1 VVEGGLVKAY
11 LPRAALEIAGAIVNA
26 PTMARIG
33 DPDSSVTAVLGPT
46 NTGKTHL
53 AVERMLG
60 YRNGMIGFPLR
71 LLAREVYDRIA
82 AEQGAACVAL
92 ITGEEKLV
100 PAAPRYFIC
109 TVEAM
114 PLDREFDF
122 LAVDEIQL
130 AADPDRGHVFT
141 DRLLNARG
149 TMETMFLGADTIRP
163 LLRQLVPGIRFTH
176 RPRLSRLT
184 HIGHKKLSRLPPRS
198 AVIAFSAQQVYE
210 VAEAM
215 RAHRGG
221 CAVVL
226 GALSPRTRNAQVEL
240 YQSGEIDFMVATDA
254 IGMGLNMDL
263 DHVAFSAAA
272 KFDGH
277 RTRRLWPA
285 EIAQIAGRAGR
296 HVRDGT
302 FGTSAGL
309 SPFDTDLVSAVE
321 EHRFS
326 ALRRL
331 YWRNAALDL
340 RSLDDLLSSLDAP
353 PPAPVLRRKG
363 NADDHMALLALTRL
377 EEVRTTACDA
387 AHVRLLWET
396 CQIPDYRK
404 TLADAHVRLVS
415 QIFHHL
421 SARGRLPEDW
431 MAGLIGTLDRTDGDI
446 DTLTARISHV
456 RTWTYIAHRGDW
468 LDDSTHWQAQTRAI
482 EDRLSDALHE
492 RLTLRFVDRRA
503 SALVRRIRDEEAL
516 LGAVDR
522 NDGVTVEGHAVGRL
536 TGFNFVADADVAED
550 RAVLAAARRILP
562 GEVSRRAGW
571 LAEDPDS
578 AFALGVGDKKGSAT
592 TASPWRTLTWR
603 GAPVA
608 RLQRGPTVLS
618 PAITLL
624 PAEDLSEIHRER
636 VLARL
641 RKWLGH
647 YINAQL
653 GALTSLEK
661 STLTGAARGLA
672 FQLAEGLGTVP
683 RSDIDKILG
692 TIGKA
697 DRRVLRAAGVR
708 LGRLGA
714 HMPAMLKPARRQL
727 AALLWSVYSDIPVP
741 PKLPQPAA
749 ASFLLND
756 ALPTAYY
763 RAIGFEPLG
772 PRALRFDVAERLAG
786 ALWARRQ
793 SGAITIDRDLLS
805 LVGCPK
811 EEFAGILEALGYR
824 STSPGKN
831 GEPRF
836 VAGRAKPRRASP
848 PPRQDP
854 SSPFAVLYNM
864 GTTKVGSR

>member
-1 VVEGGLVKAY
+1 
-11 LPRAALEIAGAIVNA
+11 
-26 PTMARIG
+26 M
-33 DPDSSVTAVLGPT
+33 TAVLGPT

-60 YRNGMIGFPLR
+60 HRSGMIGLPLR
-71 LLAREVYDRIA
+71 LLAREIYDRVIA
-82 AEQGAACVAL
+82 QKGPRQVAL
-92 ITGEEKLV
+92 ITGEERIV
-100 PAAPRYFIC
+100 PKGARYFIC
-109 TVEAM
+109 TTESM
-114 PLDREFDF
+114 PLEMPVAF

-130 AADPDRGHVFT
+130 CADPERGHTFT
-141 DRLLNARG
+141 DRLLRARG
-149 TMETMFLGADTIRP
+149 TEETMVMGASTMRP
-163 LLRQLVPGIRFTH
+163 VIKALVPDAEFVE
-176 RPRLSRLT
+176 RPRFSKLT
-184 HIGHKKLSRLPPRS
+184 YTGFRKITRLPPRS
-198 AVIAFSAQQVYE
+198 AVVAFSAAGVYE
-210 VAEAM
+210 LAETL
-215 RAHRGG
+215 RRQRGG

-226 GALSPRTRNAQVEL
+226 GALSPRARNAQVAM
-240 YQSGEIDFMVATDA
+240 YQAGEVDHIVATDA

-296 HVRDGT
+296 HIRDGT

-309 SPFDTDLVSAVE
+309 SPFDADLVSAVE

-326 ALRRL
+326 ALRQL
-331 YWRNAALDL
+331 YWRNAELDL
-340 RSLDDLLSSLDAP
+340 RSLDDLLSSLDTP

-377 EEVRTTACDA
+377 EDVRATACDA

-421 SARGRLPEDW
+421 STRGRLPEDW

-550 RAVLAAARRILP
+550 RTVLAAARRILP
-562 GEVSRRAGW
+562 DEVSRRARW

-578 AFALGVGDKKGSAT
+578 AFALGVADEEGSAT
-592 TASPWRTLTWR
+592 TAPWRTVTWR

-624 PAEDLSEIHRER
+624 PAEDLSEINRER
-636 VLARL
+636 VLTRL

-672 FQLAEGLGTVP
+672 FQLTEGLGIVP

-692 TIGKA
+692 TIG
-697 DRRVLRAAGVR
+697 
-708 LGRLGA
+708 
-714 HMPAMLKPARRQL
+714 
-727 AALLWSVYSDIPVP
+727 
-741 PKLPQPAA
+741 
-749 ASFLLND
+749 
-756 ALPTAYY
+756 
-763 RAIGFEPLG
+763 
-772 PRALRFDVAERLAG
+772 
-786 ALWARRQ
+786 
-793 SGAITIDRDLLS
+793 
-805 LVGCPK
+805 
-811 EEFAGILEALGYR
+811 
-824 STSPGKN
+824 
-831 GEPRF
+831 
-836 VAGRAKPRRASP
+836 
-848 PPRQDP
+848 
-854 SSPFAVLYNM
+854 
-864 GTTKVGSR
+864 